1 MKRLLSFIIV
11 CALCLS
17 LTACGGQAV
26 QKQEDGKLTIVATI
40 FPEYDWL
47 RNLTAGS
54 DTIEL
59 KLLIDKGVD
68 LHSYQP
74 SVNDIVTI
82 STCDVFVYTG
92 GASDVWVEDALETA
106 MNDELQVI
114 DLMELLEQEREL
126 CTEDGHDHH
135 HDHEEADHEHTADEH
150 VWLSLVNADILCHEL
165 THILQELDSANADLY
180 HENYEAYSAE
190 LHALDA
196 RYEEAVDTAKH
207 KDIVFADR
215 FPFTYLMEDY
225 GLHHHA
231 AYEGCSAET
240 EVSFET
246 FARLAD
252 TVNELGVSH
261 VAVIDD
267 SDLRIAN
274 TVISASGNK
283 GCGIGTLQSM
293 QAIGRR
299 QINNGITYLSI
310 MEENLAVLEQIL
322 N

>member
-1 MKRLLSFIIV
+1 MKKLLSFLLI
-11 CALCLS
+11 CTLCLS
-17 LTACGGQAV
+17 LTACGTVPEQGD
-26 QKQEDGKLTIVATI
+26 DGKLTVVTTI

-54 DTIEL
+54 DNIEL

-74 SVNDIVTI
+74 DVNDIVTI
-82 STCDVFVYTG
+82 STCDVFIYTG
-92 GASDVWVEDALETA
+92 GASDVWVNDALETA
-106 MNDELQVI
+106 MNEEMLVI
-114 DLMELLEQEREL
+114 DLLALLGTEREL
-126 CTEDGHDHH
+126 CTDEHH
-135 HDHEEADHEHTADEH
+135 HDHDDHDHEHTADEH
-150 VWLSLVNADILCHEL
+150 VWLSLRNADILCREL
-165 THILQELDSANADLY
+165 LYILQELDSENSDLY
-180 HENYEAYSAE
+180 AENFANYGAQIQ
-190 LHALDA
+190 ALDVRYHEITESA
-196 RYEEAVDTAKH
+196 RH
-207 KDIVFADR
+207 HDIVFADR

-252 TVNELGVSH
+252 TVNELNLKYV
-261 VAVIDD
+261 VVIDD

-274 TVISASGNK
+274 TVIAASGDD
-283 GCGIGTLQSM
+283 CGIGTLQSM
-293 QAIGRR
+293 QAVSRR
-299 QINNGITYLSI
+299 QIKDGITYLDI
-310 MEENLAVLEQIL
+310 MEENLAVLKQVL

>member
-1 MKRLLSFIIV
+1 MKKLLSLILICV
-11 CALCLS
+11 LCLS
-17 LTACGGQAV
+17 LTACTQP
-26 QKQEDGKLTIVATI
+26 QEQRDDGKLTIVTTI

-54 DTIEL
+54 ENIEL

-74 SVNDIVTI
+74 DVNDIVTI
-82 STCDVFVYTG
+82 STCDVFIYTG
-92 GASDVWVEDALETA
+92 GASDVWVEDALKTA
-106 MNDELQVI
+106 MNEEMLVI
-114 DLMELLEQEREL
+114 DLMALLGAEREL
-126 CTEDGHDHH
+126 CTDEHH
-135 HDHEEADHEHTADEH
+135 HEHDDHDHEHTADEH
-150 VWLSLVNADILCHEL
+150 VWLSLRNADILCHEL
-165 THILQELDSANADLY
+165 THILQELDSDNSGLYAANFADYRAQIEALDVRY
-180 HENYEAYSAE
+180 HEMIESAA
-190 LHALDA
+190 H
-196 RYEEAVDTAKH
+196 H
-207 KDIVFADR
+207 DIVFADR

-252 TVNELGVSH
+252 TVSDLNLQH
-261 VAVIDD
+261 VVVIDD

-274 TVISASGNK
+274 TVIAASGAD
-283 GCGIGTLQSM
+283 CGIGTLQSM
-293 QAIGRR
+293 QAVSRR
-299 QINNGITYLSI
+299 QIKDGITYLDI
-310 MEENLAVLEQIL
+310 MEENLNVLEHVL

>member
-1 MKRLLSFIIV
+1 MH
-11 CALCLS
+11 
-17 LTACGGQAV
+17 T
-26 QKQEDGKLTIVATI
+26 EDEKLTIVATI

-54 DTIEL
+54 ENIEL

-74 SVNDIVTI
+74 NVNDIVTI

-106 MNDELQVI
+106 MNEDVI
-114 DLMELLEQEREL
+114 VVDLMKLLEQEREL
-126 CTEDGHDHH
+126 CHEDDHDH
-135 HDHEEADHEHTADEH
+135 DHAETDHVHVADEH
-150 VWLSLVNADILCHEL
+150 VWLSLVNAEILCHEL
-165 THILQELDSANADLY
+165 THMLQELDSENSDLY
-180 HENYEAYSAE
+180 AANFADYGEQLE
-190 LHALDA
+190 ALDT
-196 RYEEAVDTAKH
+196 RYREAVASAKH
-207 KDIVFADR
+207 HHIVFADR
-215 FPFTYLMEDY
+215 FPFTYLLEDY
-225 GLHHHA
+225 GLQHHA

-246 FARLAD
+246 FARLAAEIE
-252 TVNELGVSH
+252 ELGVSY

-283 GCGIGTLQSM
+283 ECGIVGLQTM

-299 QINNGITYLSI
+299 QINNGITYLGV
-310 MEENLAVLEQIL
+310 MEENLAALQQVL

>member
-1 MKRLLSFIIV
+1 MKRLLSLIII

-17 LTACGGQAV
+17 LVACGGQAV
-26 QKQEDGKLTIVATI
+26 QQQDDGKLTIVATI

-54 DTIEL
+54 ENIEL
-59 KLLIDKGVD
+59 KLLIDTGVD

-74 SVNDIVTI
+74 NVNDIVTI

-106 MNDELQVI
+106 MNEDLLVI
-114 DLMELLEQEREL
+114 NLMELLEHEREL
-126 CTEDGHDHH
+126 CADDDHDH
-135 HDHEEADHEHTADEH
+135 HDHEEEEHVHTADEH
-150 VWLSLVNADILCHEL
+150 VWLSLRNAEILCHEL
-165 THILQELDSANADLY
+165 LHILQELDEENSNLY
-180 HENYEAYSAE
+180 AENFANYEAK
-190 LHALDA
+190 LQALDV
-196 RYEEAVDTAKH
+196 RYHEALSAAKH
-207 KDIVFADR
+207 HDIVFADR

-231 AYEGCSAET
+231 AYEGCSADT

-246 FARLAD
+246 FARLSAAVD
-252 TVNELGVSH
+252 ALGVSH
-261 VAVIDD
+261 VVVIDD

-283 GCGIGTLQSM
+283 ACGIGRLQTM
-293 QAIGRR
+293 QAISRR
-299 QINNGITYLSI
+299 QINNGITYLDI
-310 MEENLAVLEQIL
+310 MSENLTVLEQVL